1 MSAFI
6 DGLRRAGR
14 VAKQTAN
21 KARDRL
27 TDYAMDN
34 PRVQA
39 RVDQARQQL
48 AEVKKGVEAQLAQAE
63 SELWAWINRLQAEA
77 QRAHRQQLRRKTS
90 SEYYEVLGL
99 APGAD
104 LATIKKAFRQQMRA
118 HHPDRF
124 AHDPVAE
131 QQAHAQAQRINEA
144 YRELTALLTG
154 RESRRSG

>member
-1 MSAFI
+1 MSALF

-14 VAKQTAN
+14 VARQTAN
-21 KARDRL
+21 KAKSRL
-27 TDYAMDN
+27 AGYAMDT
-34 PRVQA
+34 PLVQA
-39 RVDQARQQL
+39 RVDQL
-48 AEVKKGVEAQLAQAE
+48 AEVKKRFDAQLAQAE
-63 SELWAWINRLQAEA
+63 AELWVWINRLQAEA
-77 QRAHRQQLRRKTS
+77 QKAQRQQLRRKTS